1 MLISLKFI
9 ISDRLPKISYL
20 TTLDKYLHS
29 SYLVMIALIINVCAV
44 QVTTARSATVA
55 TAGGAEAEGLVTEPY
70 HEWGLGWFLFLA
82 WTAVNLHVLRPILRS
97 YFA

>member
-29 SYLVMIALIINVCAV
+29 SYLVMIALIINVCAI
-44 QVTTARSATVA
+44 QVTTAGSPSDETK
-55 TAGGAEAEGLVTEPY
+55 EPF
-70 HEWGLGWFLFLA
+70 HEWGLGWFLFLG
-82 WTAVNLHVLRPILRS
+82 WTAVNLYVLKPILRS
-97 YFA
+97 YLT

>member
-29 SYLVMIALIINVCAV
+29 SYLVMMALIVDVCVV
-44 QVTTARSATVA
+44 QVTTAAS
-55 TAGGAEAEGLVTEPY
+55 GQSEEGEARLPKEPY
-70 HEWGLGWFLFLA
+70 HEWGLGWFLFLG
-82 WTAVNLHVLRPILRS
+82 WTAVNLYVLRPILRS
-97 YFA
+97 YLT